1 VFANGG
7 FRVQPYFI
15 ERIEGPTGEVVF
27 QAEPRVVDE
36 ACELQPASC
45 KLPAEQRAERAIS
58 AENAWLMHS
67 MMADVITRGTGRR
80 ALALGRSDLG
90 GKTGT
95 TNDSK
100 DVWFNG
106 YNRSLVASVWVGFDQ
121 EKSLGETEEGGRTAL
136 PIWVAY
142 MQEALKGVPQKARP
156 IPGGLVQVR
165 ISPFTGAV
173 ASADDPNAIFET
185 FIANRLP
192 TGGILGGDA
201 GGFGGDSGGGG
212 TTISADP
219 AAGNGAAEPIF

>member
-1 VFANGG
+1 
-7 FRVQPYFI
+7 VQPYFI
-15 ERIEGPTGEVVF
+15 ERIEGPTGEVVY

-36 ACELQPASC
+36 TCEQQPAAC
-45 KLPAEQRAERAIS
+45 KLPAERLAERAIS
-58 AENAWLMHS
+58 AENAWLMDS

-106 YNRSLVASVWVGFDQ
+106 FNRSLVASVWVGFDQ

-136 PIWVAY
+136 PIWVYY
-142 MQEALKGVPQKARP
+142 MQEALKGVPQKPRP
-156 IPGGLVQVR
+156 MPAGLVQVR
-165 ISPFTGAV
+165 VSPFSGGV

-185 FIANRLP
+185 FMVNRLP
-192 TGGILGGDA
+192 TGGILGEDPGA
-201 GGFGGDSGGGG
+201 LGGGS

-219 AAGNGAAEPIF
+219 ASGGSSAEPIF